1 MKKVTKN
8 STNGITLIALVI
20 TIIVLLILAGVSIAM
35 LTGDNGILTQA
46 SEAKDENI
54 KGQEKE
60 QIRLAMQSKKMEKMA
75 DNIERTVTAE
85 ELQKQLIADGA
96 KNVTVESGESGSLVV
111 KYADSKNEYIVNQA
125 GENLETTE
133 DSKTIFTNRYRG
145 NRR

>member
-1 MKKVTKN
+1 
-8 STNGITLIALVI
+8 
-20 TIIVLLILAGVSIAM
+20 M

-75 DNIERTVTAE
+75 DNIERTVTAG
-85 ELQKQLIADGA
+85 IANPCRS
-96 KNVTVESGESGSLVV
+96 KYSNV
-111 KYADSKNEYIVNQA
+111 
-125 GENLETTE
+125 
-133 DSKTIFTNRYRG
+133 